1 MKTSV
6 LYNRIKYK
14 STLHLAEFN
23 LIFFNAKR
31 GLNFPILLFI
41 GSKHIKIMPN
51 QISIEDITKITN

>member
-6 LYNRIKYK
+6 LFNRIKYK
-14 STLHLAEFN
+14 SPLHLAEFN

-31 GLNFPILLFI
+31 GVNIPIILFN

-51 QISIEDITKITN
+51 QISIEDISKL